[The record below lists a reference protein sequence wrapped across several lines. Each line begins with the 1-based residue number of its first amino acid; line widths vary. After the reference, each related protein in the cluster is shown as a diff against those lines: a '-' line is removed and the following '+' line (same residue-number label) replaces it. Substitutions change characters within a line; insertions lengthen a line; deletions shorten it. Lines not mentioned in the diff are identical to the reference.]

1 MKIIRK
7 QISKL
12 DFIGGDRL
20 HFKVLLEQ
28 SIDNVGLGTDMP
40 YGSNQLFRYNNG
52 NNIEIE
58 FQNDY
63 DSIGDYYKSAGIIR
77 TATDSKLS
85 FVKSYDASEPY
96 KENFDIRKEGY
107 NNYIGNFINGVD
119 RVTNINGDEIT
130 YTVGASKDINIGT
143 SGQTTGILFI
153 DYPNDGLE
161 LTDDVNPQETI
172 TKAQYFGEGW
182 NQTNISIDPIV
193 QYEYLL
199 GVISPPEVESDVFI
213 ERTSISVLERHLRL
227 SEIESLDHLVRYGN
241 GYYNM
246 KRN

>member
-40 YGSNQLFRYNNG
+40 YGSNQLFRDNKG

-63 DSIGDYYKSAGIIR
+63 DSIGDYYKSAGTII

-182 NQTNISIDPIV
+182 NQTNISIDPVV

-246 KRN
+246 KKK